1 MCPKCDAIVTHVVAN
16 DRVYHCDQFAMC
28 SDAFKAK
35 VTGLKPRC
43 SLHEREPKPF
53 DTRNT
58 PKTRNA
64 PNRNPSQKWL
74 ESMFEAPDRNFN
86 FRFAAESTKTI
97 ARISHWISELWQVVY
112 WPRTAVDIAGF
123 FLRPNSAACITVIM
137 VWPLELLFEHL
148 FVRVKDELRARYSC

>member
-1 MCPKCDAIVTHVVAN
+1 
-16 DRVYHCDQFAMC
+16 
-28 SDAFKAK
+28 
-35 VTGLKPRC
+35 
-43 SLHEREPKPF
+43 
-53 DTRNT
+53 
-58 PKTRNA
+58 
-64 PNRNPSQKWL
+64 
-74 ESMFEAPDRNFN
+74 MFEAPDRNFN

-97 ARISHWISELWQVVY
+97 ARISHWISELRQVVY